1 MTSLFVSCNTDY
13 TYPMK
18 RLKRISFIALFL
30 LLVATLSPSAAQ
42 APQENAI
49 TKPVAQIKSSA
60 TIPVETEKL
69 LYGNVNSDVPRNI
82 NTLSQNVFMQVLGTT
97 TCLLSGKNPLDP
109 TGRCL
114 GIDSSTGKL
123 GYATEASTNAATVM
137 GGLIGGTFSIPI
149 SGGGYTTYMAHNFGV
164 GQKAYAQENPLTYD
178 AEGLGYDRLQPLIN
192 IWTRFRDIAYLFFV
206 LAFTIIGLAIM
217 FRVKIDARTVMS
229 IQNQIPKVVIAII
242 MVTFS
247 YAIAGFLID
256 VMYVLMFLII
266 LAFDNITPSNINPDA
281 NIFSTVNKA
290 FSPGYNVPGIIGL
303 TSTIS
308 FGISKAMGVLAI
320 DFLNSTISSFFEVFF
335 GPLSA
340 LNLGCQAAKLAGTGG
355 LSAIGYIPKFGGWV
369 QDLPG
374 VGFLFGS
381 QGCDFVES
389 FFKSVVISLFTV
401 VTFIVILVA
410 ILVSLFRVWFTLI
423 KSFAYVLVD
432 TIMGPLWIACGV
444 FPGSK
449 LNFSSWIKHL
459 AGHLSVFPMTFG
471 VILLG
476 KTIIDSLSGG
486 APLFSP
492 PLVGDV
498 IGGNTTVAAFIGFG
512 FIISTPSILD
522 RVRKAI
528 GAMDFGLTDI
538 KRGFNAGR
546 GVGSVGVNT
555 AFGNYTHVGKDG
567 KLAQADAPRR
577 FMHALGLVK

>member
-1 MTSLFVSCNTDY
+1 
-13 TYPMK
+13 MK
-18 RLKRISFIALFL
+18 RIKRVSFIALFL
-30 LLVATLSPSAAQ
+30 LLVITLSPSAAQ
-42 APQENAI
+42 APQENALV
-49 TKPVAQIKSSA
+49 KPA
-60 TIPVETEKL
+60 TSTTPSTPSNASNTEL
-69 LYGNVNSDVPRNI
+69 LYGNVNSDVPRNLG
-82 NTLSQNVFMQVLGTT
+82 TLSQNVFIQVLGST

-109 TGRCL
+109 SGKCL
-114 GIDSSTGKL
+114 GFDSSTGKL
-123 GYATEASTNAATVM
+123 GYATDSSTNAATVM

-149 SGGGYTTYMAHNFGV
+149 SGGGYTTYMAQNFGV

-178 AEGLGYDRLQPLIN
+178 AEGLGYDRLQPLID

-206 LAFTIIGLAIM
+206 LAFTVIGLAIM

-229 IQNQIPKVVIAII
+229 IQNQIPKVVIALI

-256 VMYVLMFLII
+256 LMYVLMFLII
-266 LAFDNITPSNINPDA
+266 LAFDNITPSNINPDS

-308 FGISKAMGVLAI
+308 YGISKAMGVLAI
-320 DFLNSTISSFFEVFF
+320 DFLNSTISSFFEIFF

-340 LNLGCQAAKLAGTGG
+340 LNLGCQAAKLGLSGG
-355 LSAIGYIPKFGGWV
+355 ISAIGYIPWGVGEKF
-369 QDLPG
+369 QSIPG

-389 FFKSVVISLFTV
+389 FFKGVVIGLFTV
-401 VTFIVILVA
+401 VAFIVVLVA

-492 PLVGDV
+492 PLVGDA
-498 IGGNTTVAAFIGFG
+498 IGGNTTVASFIGFG
-512 FIISTPSILD
+512 FILSTPSILD

-546 GVGSVGVNT
+546 AMGAVGTNT

-567 KLAQADAPRR
+567 KLEPMQAPKR
-577 FMHALGLVK
+577 FLHAIGIVK